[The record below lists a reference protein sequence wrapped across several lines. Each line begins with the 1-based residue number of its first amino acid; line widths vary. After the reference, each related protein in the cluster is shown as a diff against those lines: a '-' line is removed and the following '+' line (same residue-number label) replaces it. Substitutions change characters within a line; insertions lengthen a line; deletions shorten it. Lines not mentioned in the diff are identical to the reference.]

1 MLIFN
6 LEIRKFCTR
15 FSKLTVVPV
24 YEMRFVIVRYDHLTS
39 FEILAHTFP
48 MFLPSQLSVW
58 SSSKI
63 ACFWKFAT
71 ANFFQHFQKN
81 WGHNYVVWWL
91 VNLENCWRLLIC
103 THWKFYNRPRYFFEP
118 HSDFLFSPQKI
129 FFRHGEF
136 SKTLRT
142 SCG

>member
-1 MLIFN
+1 MK
-6 LEIRKFCTR
+6 RG
-15 FSKLTVVPV
+15 
-24 YEMRFVIVRYDHLTS
+24 IVRYDHLTS
-39 FEILAHTFP
+39 FETLAHTFL
-48 MFLPSQLSVW
+48 MFLPFQLSVW

-91 VNLENCWRLLIC
+91 VNVENCWRLLIC
-103 THWKFYNRPRYFFEP
+103 THWKFYNRSRYFFEL

-129 FFRHGEF
+129 FFRHSVFFFFLKKMLKKIRCGEF